1 MRKYML
7 LSAFLVSAVAFGQ
20 KVKLEETIAFVDDV
34 EYIYYEKQNMAND
47 ASVKGLKADHEEL
60 FLTYQS
66 YVDPNLITKSNPE
79 GKVRWVE
86 FNFLDLGIKCEV
98 QNHTH
103 KAMVKLIYENNLF
116 VDGKI
121 DPEAAQRFVS
131 KYGMKFT
138 EGRRNGNVNII
149 INN

>member
-1 MRKYML
+1 MKKYTLIAAL
-7 LSAFLVSAVAFGQ
+7 LISTISMAQ
-20 KVKLEETIAFVDDV
+20 KVKLEETMAYVDEV

-60 FLTYQS
+60 FLKYLS
-66 YVDPNLITKSNPE
+66 YTDPNEITKANPE

-86 FNFLDLGIKCEV
+86 FNFLDLGVKCEV
-98 QNHTH
+98 ENHTH

-116 VDGKI
+116 VDGKL
-121 DPEAAQRFVS
+121 DQAAAQRFVS
-131 KYGMKFT
+131 KYGTRFSDN
-138 EGRRNGNVNII
+138 RRNGNVNII